1 MPQDLQ
7 LPSVNLQQN
16 QNKNLEAL
24 DFDIAW

>member
-7 LPSVNLQQN
+7 LPSVNQQQN